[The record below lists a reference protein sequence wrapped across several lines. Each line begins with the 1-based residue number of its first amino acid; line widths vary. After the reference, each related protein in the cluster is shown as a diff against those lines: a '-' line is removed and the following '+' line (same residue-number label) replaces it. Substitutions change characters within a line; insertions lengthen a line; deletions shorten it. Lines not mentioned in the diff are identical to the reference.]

1 MPRLFTAIELAPA
14 VRTAVEAYQAR
25 LARDLD
31 PGGRSLRLMPAE
43 QFHVT
48 LVFVGEVDDAVT
60 AHLSGLMSHPFT
72 ASPFPLTFGGAGVF
86 PARGV
91 PKVLWL
97 GVEQGH
103 APLTELFQSV
113 AARVASAGIDLERRA
128 YRPHLTLGRWREGKG
143 PMKAPRLPAPP
154 AVPEQ
159 QVRGVTLFESRLLP
173 HGAEHRP
180 VARAPLTGIA
190 PPLH

>member
-14 VRTAVEAYQAR
+14 VRASVEAYQTR

-31 PGGRSLRLMPAE
+31 PGGRSLRLMPAG

-60 AHLSGLMSHPFT
+60 AHLVGLMSQPFMAPPFT
-72 ASPFPLTFGGAGVF
+72 LAFGGAGVF

-97 GVEQGH
+97 GVDQGG
-103 APLTELFQSV
+103 APLTDLVQLV
-113 AARVASAGIDLERRA
+113 AARAASAGVDLERRT

-143 PMKAPRLPAPP
+143 PMRAPRLPAPP

-159 QVRGVTLFESRLLP
+159 PVRAVTLFESRLLP
-173 HGAEHRP
+173 HGADHRP
-180 VARAPLTGIA
+180 LARAPLTGIA